1 MDDIKR
7 RLEKIAQLKKNINK
21 IAQSQ
26 KEESIPIVNQEIK
39 IEEVL
44 SGKFISTPFGDSFV
58 RENYFPQD
66 YRCGEVELFQ
76 IFQSSAKTISSLARD
91 DRLKDIDINKTVFL
105 DTETTGLAGG
115 AGTYIF
121 LIGAGYFEGDQF
133 CVRQYFMRDFN
144 EERALLSAVNELL
157 SKYEAIVS
165 YNGKTFDVPLIQS
178 RFIMSGM
185 KLNLKNPGH
194 FDLLYPA
201 RRLWKRRLENCSLST
216 VERDI
221 LGVIREDDV
230 PGYLVPE
237 IYFRYLKTKDARA
250 LKQVFEHNL
259 QDILSLVAL
268 VSRMCFLVEDPLNN
282 TEYGMDIFS
291 IGKMFDEERRYEQS
305 TRYYTE
311 ALKHNLA
318 EEETLEILRL
328 VSFAHK
334 RQGKWEEAEK
344 IWKEII
350 ERSRE
355 FIYYP
360 YEELAKYYEHHLKD
374 YQKAETIVE
383 EALNIEENIFLKE
396 KLQYRLNRIKECLAL
411 KFTFYR
417 EGARDGEKELYSER
431 LAG

>member
-1 MDDIKR
+1 MNDIQR
-7 RLEKIAQLKKNINK
+7 RLEKIAQLKKNIDK
-21 IAQSQ
+21 MTQSP
-26 KEESIPIVNQEIK
+26 KEKSIHIVNQEVK

-44 SGKFISTPFGDSFV
+44 SGKFISTPFGDSFI

-66 YRCGEVELFQ
+66 YRCGEVKLFE

-91 DRLKDIDINKTVFL
+91 NRLEEIDINKTVFL

-121 LIGAGYFEGDQF
+121 LVGAGYFEGDQF

-157 SKYEAIVS
+157 SNFEAIVS

-185 KLNLKNPGH
+185 KLNLENPGH

-221 LGVIREDDV
+221 LGVIRENDV

-282 TEYGMDIFS
+282 TKYGMDIFS
-291 IGKMFDEERRYEQS
+291 IGKMFDEEKRYKQS
-305 TRYYTE
+305 THYYTE

-318 EEETLEILRL
+318 EEKTLEILKL
-328 VSFAHK
+328 ASFAYK
-334 RQGKWEEAEK
+334 RQGEWEEAEK

-360 YEELAKYYEHHLKD
+360 YEELAKYYEHRLKD
-374 YQKAETIVE
+374 YQKAEMIME
-383 EALNIEENIFLKE
+383 EALNIEKNIFKGE
-396 KLQYRLNRIKECLAL
+396 KLQYRLNRIKSKLLCQAQKL
-411 KFTFYR
+411 
-417 EGARDGEKELYSER
+417 S
-431 LAG
+431 

>member
-1 MDDIKR
+1 MDLKS
-7 RLEKIAQLKKNINK
+7 RLEKIDQLKKNINN
-21 IAQSQ
+21 ITQSQ
-26 KEESIPIVNQEIK
+26 KEKNIHIVNQEVK
-39 IEEVL
+39 IEEVV
-44 SGKFISTPFGDSFV
+44 SGKFISTPFGESFI
-58 RENYFPQD
+58 RENYFPRD

-76 IFQSSAKTISSLARD
+76 IFQSSAKTISNLARD
-91 DRLKDIDINKTVFL
+91 DRLKEIDINKTIFL

-121 LIGAGYFEGDQF
+121 LVGAGYFEGDQF
-133 CVRQYFMRDFN
+133 YVRQYFMRDYN
-144 EERALLSAVNELL
+144 EERALLSALNDLL
-157 SKYEAIVS
+157 ANFKAVVT
-165 YNGKTFDVPLIQS
+165 YNGKTFDLPLMES
-178 RFIMSGM
+178 RYIMSGM
-185 KLNLKNPGH
+185 KMNLEDPYH

-201 RRLWKRRLENCSLST
+201 RRLWKRRLESCSLST

-221 LGVIREDDV
+221 LGVIRENDV

-305 TRYYTE
+305 THYYTE
-311 ALKHNLA
+311 ALKHNLT
-318 EEETLEILRL
+318 EEEVLEILRST
-328 VSFAHK
+328 SFAHK

-350 ERSRE
+350 ERSPE
-355 FIYYP
+355 FVYYP
-360 YEELAKYYEHHLKD
+360 YEELAKYYEHYLKD

-383 EALNIEENIFLKE
+383 EALNIEENIFLRE
-396 KLQYRLNRIKECLAL
+396 KLQYRLDRIKR
-411 KFTFYR
+411 K
-417 EGARDGEKELYSER
+417 EK
-431 LAG
+431 

>member
-1 MDDIKR
+1 MDDIKK
-7 RLEKIAQLKKNINK
+7 RLEKIAKLKKNINK
-21 IAQSQ
+21 INQSQ
-26 KEESIPIVNQEIK
+26 KEKSIHIVNQEVK

-91 DRLKDIDINKTVFL
+91 NRLKDIDINKTVFL

-121 LIGAGYFEGDQF
+121 LVGVGYFEGDQF
-133 CVRQYFMRDFN
+133 CVRQYFMRDYN

-157 SKYEAIVS
+157 SNFEAIVS

-185 KLNLKNPGH
+185 KLSLKNPGH

-291 IGKMFDEERRYEQS
+291 IGKMFDEEKKYKQS
-305 TRYYTE
+305 THYYTE

-318 EEETLEILRL
+318 EEEVLEILRL
-328 VSFAHK
+328 ASFAFK
-334 RQGKWEEAEK
+334 RQGEWEEAEK

-350 ERSRE
+350 KRNRE

-383 EALNIEENIFLKE
+383 EALNIEENVFLRE
-396 KLQYRLNRIKECLAL
+396 KLQYRLNRIKRET
-411 KFTFYR
+411 KVPGTFVSLL
-417 EGARDGEKELYSER
+417 GKE
-431 LAG
+431 

>member
-1 MDDIKR
+1 MDLKS

-26 KEESIPIVNQEIK
+26 KEKSIRIVNQEIK

-44 SGKFISTPFGDSFV
+44 SGKFISTPFGESFI
-58 RENYFPQD
+58 RENYFFRD

-91 DRLKDIDINKTVFL
+91 DRLKKIDINKTVFL

-121 LIGAGYFEGDQF
+121 LVGAGYFEGDQF
-133 CVRQYFMRDFN
+133 CVRQYFMRDYN
-144 EERALLSAVNELL
+144 EERALLSALNDLL
-157 SKYEAIVS
+157 ANFKAVVT
-165 YNGKTFDVPLIQS
+165 YNGKTFDLPLMES
-178 RFIMSGM
+178 RYIMSGM
-185 KLNLKNPGH
+185 KMSLKDPYH

-201 RRLWKRRLENCSLST
+201 RRLWKKRLESCSLST

-221 LGVIREDDV
+221 LGVIRENDV

-237 IYFRYLKTKDARA
+237 IYFRYLKTKDART
-250 LKQVFEHNL
+250 LKRVFEHNL

-268 VSRMCFLVEDPLNN
+268 VSRMCFLVEDPLNY
-282 TEYGMDIFS
+282 TKYGMDIFS
-291 IGKMFDEERRYEQS
+291 IGKMFDEEKRYEQC
-305 TRYYTE
+305 THYYTE
-311 ALKHNLA
+311 ALKYNLA

-328 VSFAHK
+328 ASFAYK
-334 RQGKWEEAEK
+334 RQGEWEEAEK
-344 IWKEII
+344 IWKKII
-350 ERSRE
+350 KRSSE

-374 YQKAETIVE
+374 YQKAETIIE
-383 EALNIEENIFLKE
+383 EALNIVENIFIRE
-396 KLQYRLNRIKECLAL
+396 KLQYRLNRIKGKLL
-411 KFTFYR
+411 
-417 EGARDGEKELYSER
+417 R
-431 LAG
+431 LAQELT

>member
-1 MDDIKR
+1 MDDIKK
-7 RLEKIAQLKKNINK
+7 RLEKITQLKKNINK
-21 IAQSQ
+21 INQSQ
-26 KEESIPIVNQEIK
+26 KEKSIHIVNQEVK

-91 DRLKDIDINKTVFL
+91 NRLKDIDINKTVFL

-121 LIGAGYFEGDQF
+121 LVGVGYFEGDQF
-133 CVRQYFMRDFN
+133 CVRQYFMRDYN

-157 SKYEAIVS
+157 SNFEAIVS

-185 KLNLKNPGH
+185 KLSLKNPGH

-291 IGKMFDEERRYEQS
+291 IGKMFDEEKKYKQS
-305 TRYYTE
+305 THYYTE

-318 EEETLEILRL
+318 EEEVLEILRL
-328 VSFAHK
+328 ASFAFK
-334 RQGKWEEAEK
+334 RQGEWEEAEK

-350 ERSRE
+350 KRNRE

-374 YQKAETIVE
+374 YQKAETVVE
-383 EALNIEENIFLKE
+383 EALNIEENIFLRE
-396 KLQYRLNRIKECLAL
+396 KLQYRLKRIKRET
-411 KFTFYR
+411 KVPGTFVSLL
-417 EGARDGEKELYSER
+417 GKE
-431 LAG
+431 

>member
-1 MDDIKR
+1 MDLKS
-7 RLEKIAQLKKNINK
+7 RLEKIAQLKKNIDK
-21 IAQSQ
+21 INQSQ
-26 KEESIPIVNQEIK
+26 KEKSLKTVEAEVK
-39 IEEVL
+39 IEEVV

-58 RENYFPQD
+58 RENYFSRD

-91 DRLKDIDINKTVFL
+91 DRLKKIDINKTVFL

-121 LIGAGYFEGDQF
+121 LVGVGYFEGDQF
-133 CVRQYFMRDFN
+133 CVRQYFMRDYN

-157 SKYEAIVS
+157 SNFEAIVS
-165 YNGKTFDVPLIQS
+165 YNGKTFDFPLIQS

-185 KLNLKNPGH
+185 KLNLEDPGH

-221 LGVIREDDV
+221 LGVIRENDV

-291 IGKMFDEERRYEQS
+291 IGKMFDEEKKYKQS

-318 EEETLEILRL
+318 EEEVLEILKL
-328 VSFAHK
+328 ASFAYK

-360 YEELAKYYEHHLKD
+360 YEELAKYYEHRLKD
-374 YQKAETIVE
+374 YQKAKIVVE
-383 EALNIEENIFLKE
+383 EALNIEENIFLRE
-396 KLQYRLNRIKECLAL
+396 KLQYRLNRIKCKEKCLAQKL
-411 KFTFYR
+411 
-417 EGARDGEKELYSER
+417 S
-431 LAG
+431 

>member
-7 RLEKIAQLKKNINK
+7 RLEKIAQLKKNIGK

-26 KEESIPIVNQEIK
+26 KEKNIHIVNQEVK
-39 IEEVL
+39 IEEIV

-291 IGKMFDEERRYEQS
+291 IAKMFDEERRYEQS

-311 ALKHNLA
+311 ALKHNLT

-396 KLQYRLNRIKECLAL
+396 KLQYRLNRIKGKL
-411 KFTFYR
+411 
-417 EGARDGEKELYSER
+417 
-431 LAG
+431 

>member
-1 MDDIKR
+1 MMDLKS
-7 RLEKIAQLKKNINK
+7 RLEKIAQLKKNIDK
-21 IAQSQ
+21 IARLQ
-26 KEESIPIVNQEIK
+26 KEKSIGIVNQEIK
-39 IEEVL
+39 IEEVV

-91 DRLKDIDINKTVFL
+91 DRLKKIDMNKTVFL

-121 LIGAGYFEGDQF
+121 LVGAGYFEGDQF
-133 CVRQYFMRDFN
+133 CVRQYFMRDYN

-157 SKYEAIVS
+157 SNFEAIVS
-165 YNGKTFDVPLIQS
+165 YNGKTFDIPLIQS

-185 KLNLKNPGH
+185 KMSLKDPYH

-201 RRLWKRRLENCSLST
+201 RRLWKKRLESCSLST

-221 LGVIREDDV
+221 LGVIRENDV
-230 PGYLVPE
+230 PCYLVPE

-268 VSRMCFLVEDPLNN
+268 VSRMCCLVEDPFNN
-282 TEYGMDIFS
+282 TKYGMDIFS
-291 IGKMFDEERRYEQS
+291 IGKMFDEEKRYEQC
-305 TRYYTE
+305 THYYTE
-311 ALKHNLA
+311 ALKHNLR

-328 VSFAHK
+328 ASFAYK
-334 RQGKWEEAEK
+334 RQGEWEEAEK
-344 IWKEII
+344 IWKKTI
-350 ERSRE
+350 ERSPE

-374 YQKAETIVE
+374 YQKAETIIE
-383 EALNIEENIFLKE
+383 ESLNIVENIFIRE
-396 KLQYRLNRIKECLAL
+396 KLQYRLNRIKG
-411 KFTFYR
+411 KQ
-417 EGARDGEKELYSER
+417 
-431 LAG
+431 

>member
-1 MDDIKR
+1 M
-7 RLEKIAQLKKNINK
+7 
-21 IAQSQ
+21 
-26 KEESIPIVNQEIK
+26 
-39 IEEVL
+39 
-44 SGKFISTPFGDSFV
+44 
-58 RENYFPQD
+58 
-66 YRCGEVELFQ
+66 
-76 IFQSSAKTISSLARD
+76 
-91 DRLKDIDINKTVFL
+91 

-121 LIGAGYFEGDQF
+121 LMGVGYFEGDQF

-157 SKYEAIVS
+157 SNFEAIVS

-185 KLNLKNPGH
+185 KLNLEDPGH

-221 LGVIREDDV
+221 LGVIRENDV

-291 IGKMFDEERRYEQS
+291 IGKMFDEEKKYEQS
-305 TRYYTE
+305 THYYTE

-328 VSFAHK
+328 SSFAYK
-334 RQGKWEEAEK
+334 RQGKWEEAEE
-344 IWKEII
+344 IWKKII

-360 YEELAKYYEHHLKD
+360 YEELAKYYEHYLKD
-374 YQKAETIVE
+374 YQKAEIVVE
-383 EALNIEENIFLKE
+383 EALNIEENIFQRE
-396 KLQYRLNRIKECLAL
+396 KLQYRLDRIKR
-411 KFTFYR
+411 K
-417 EGARDGEKELYSER
+417 EK
-431 LAG
+431 

>member
-1 MDDIKR
+1 MMDDIKR
-7 RLEKIAQLKKNINK
+7 RLEKIAQLKKNIDK
-21 IAQSQ
+21 IARLQ
-26 KEESIPIVNQEIK
+26 KEKSIGIVNQEIK
-39 IEEVL
+39 IEEVV

-58 RENYFPQD
+58 RENYFSQD

-91 DRLKDIDINKTVFL
+91 DRLKKIDMNKTVFL

-121 LIGAGYFEGDQF
+121 LVGAGYFEGDQF
-133 CVRQYFMRDFN
+133 CVRQYFMRDYN

-157 SKYEAIVS
+157 SNFEAIVS
-165 YNGKTFDVPLIQS
+165 YNGKTFDIPLIQS

-185 KLNLKNPGH
+185 KMSLKDPYH

-201 RRLWKRRLENCSLST
+201 RRLWKKRLESCSLST

-221 LGVIREDDV
+221 LGVIRENDV

-268 VSRMCFLVEDPLNN
+268 VSRMCCLVEDPFNN
-282 TEYGMDIFS
+282 TKYGMDIFS
-291 IGKMFDEERRYEQS
+291 IGKMFDEEKRYEQC
-305 TRYYTE
+305 THYYTE
-311 ALKHNLA
+311 ALKHNLR

-328 VSFAHK
+328 ASFAYK
-334 RQGKWEEAEK
+334 RQGEWEEAEK
-344 IWKEII
+344 IWKKTI
-350 ERSRE
+350 ERSPE

-374 YQKAETIVE
+374 YQKAETIIE
-383 EALNIEENIFLKE
+383 ESLNIVENIFLRE
-396 KLQYRLNRIKECLAL
+396 KLQYRLNRIKG
-411 KFTFYR
+411 KQ
-417 EGARDGEKELYSER
+417 
-431 LAG
+431 

>member
-1 MDDIKR
+1 MIMDLKS
-7 RLEKIAQLKKNINK
+7 RLEKIAKLKKSIDKIN
-21 IAQSQ
+21 QSQ
-26 KEESIPIVNQEIK
+26 KEKSIDIVNQEVK
-39 IEEVL
+39 IEEVV
-44 SGKFISTPFGDSFV
+44 SGKFISTPFGDSFI
-58 RENYFPQD
+58 RENYFPRD
-66 YRCGEVELFQ
+66 YRCGEVELFH

-91 DRLKDIDINKTVFL
+91 DRLKEIDISKTVFL

-115 AGTYIF
+115 AGTYVF
-121 LIGAGYFEGDQF
+121 LVGVGYFEGDQF
-133 CVRQYFMRDFN
+133 CVRQYFMRDYN
-144 EERALLSAVNELL
+144 EERALLSALNDLL
-157 SKYEAIVS
+157 ANFKAVVT
-165 YNGKTFDVPLIQS
+165 YNGKTFDLPLMES
-178 RFIMSGM
+178 RYIMSGIKM
-185 KLNLKNPGH
+185 SLKNPYH

-221 LGVIREDDV
+221 LGVIRDDDV
-230 PGYLVPE
+230 PGYLIPE
-237 IYFRYLKTKDARA
+237 IYFRYLRTKDARA

-291 IGKMFDEERRYEQS
+291 IGKMFDEEKKYGQS
-305 TRYYTE
+305 IHYYTE

-318 EEETLEILRL
+318 EEEVLEILRL
-328 VSFAHK
+328 ASFAYK

-350 ERSRE
+350 EKSRE

-374 YQKAETIVE
+374 HQKAEAVVK
-383 EALNIEENIFLKE
+383 EALNIEKNIFLRE
-396 KLQYRLNRIKECLAL
+396 KLQYRLNRIKCKEKCLAQKL
-411 KFTFYR
+411 
-417 EGARDGEKELYSER
+417 S
-431 LAG
+431 

>member
-7 RLEKIAQLKKNINK
+7 RLEKIAQLKKNIDK
-21 IAQSQ
+21 IKQSR
-26 KEESIPIVNQEIK
+26 KEKSSKAIEAEVK
-39 IEEVL
+39 IEEVV

-91 DRLKDIDINKTVFL
+91 DKLKEIDINKTVFL

-121 LIGAGYFEGDQF
+121 LMGVGYFEGNQF

-291 IGKMFDEERRYEQS
+291 IGKMFDDEKRYEQS
-305 TRYYTE
+305 TYYYTE

-318 EEETLEILRL
+318 EEAVLEILRL
-328 VSFAHK
+328 SSFAFK
-334 RQGKWEEAEK
+334 RQGKWKKAEE

-360 YEELAKYYEHHLKD
+360 YEELAKYYEHYLKD
-374 YQKAETIVE
+374 YQKAETIVG

-396 KLQYRLNRIKECLAL
+396 KLQYRLDRIKGKQKYQTQKL
-411 KFTFYR
+411 
-417 EGARDGEKELYSER
+417 S
-431 LAG
+431 

>member
-7 RLEKIAQLKKNINK
+7 RLEKIAQLRRNVNDVIT
-21 IAQSQ
+21 QSQ
-26 KEESIPIVNQEIK
+26 KQKNACIVNQEVK

-44 SGKFISTPFGDSFV
+44 SGKFIPTPFGESFI

-91 DRLKDIDINKTVFL
+91 DRLKEIDINKTVFL

-121 LIGAGYFEGDQF
+121 LVGAGYFEGDQF

-157 SKYEAIVS
+157 SNFEAIVS

-185 KLNLKNPGH
+185 KLNLKDPGH

-221 LGVIREDDV
+221 LGVIRENDV

-237 IYFRYLKTKDARA
+237 IYFRYLRTKDARA

-259 QDILSLVAL
+259 QDIISLVAL
-268 VSRMCFLVEDPLNN
+268 VSKMCFLVEDPLNN

-291 IGKMFDEERRYEQS
+291 IGKMFDEEKRYEKS
-305 TRYYTE
+305 THYYAE

-318 EEETLEILRL
+318 EEETLEILKL
-328 VSFAHK
+328 ASFAYK
-334 RQGKWEEAEK
+334 RQGEWKEAEK
-344 IWKEII
+344 IWKKII
-350 ERSRE
+350 DQSPE

-374 YQKAETIVE
+374 YQKAEIIVE
-383 EALNIEENIFLKE
+383 EALNIEENIFLRE
-396 KLQYRLNRIKECLAL
+396 KLQYRLNRIKGKL
-411 KFTFYR
+411 
-417 EGARDGEKELYSER
+417 
-431 LAG
+431 

>member
-1 MDDIKR
+1 MDDIKS
-7 RLEKIAQLKKNINK
+7 RLEKIAQLKKNIDK
-21 IAQSQ
+21 INQSQ
-26 KEESIPIVNQEIK
+26 KEKSIDIINQEVK
-39 IEEVL
+39 IEEVV

-58 RENYFPQD
+58 RENYFPRD

-76 IFQSSAKTISSLARD
+76 ILQSSAKTISSLARD
-91 DRLKDIDINKTVFL
+91 DRLREIDINKTIFL

-121 LIGAGYFEGDQF
+121 LVGVGYFEGDQF

-165 YNGKTFDVPLIQS
+165 YNGKTFDIPLIQS

-268 VSRMCFLVEDPLNN
+268 VSRMCFLLEDPLNN

-291 IGKMFDEERRYEQS
+291 IGKMFDEEKRYDQS
-305 TRYYTE
+305 TYYYTE

-318 EEETLEILRL
+318 EEEILEILRL
-328 VSFAHK
+328 SSFAYK
-334 RQGKWEEAEK
+334 RQGKWREAEK

-350 ERSRE
+350 EKSRE
-355 FIYYP
+355 YIYYP
-360 YEELAKYYEHHLKD
+360 YEELAKYYEHYLRD
-374 YQKAETIVE
+374 YQKAETVVE
-383 EALNIEENIFLKE
+383 EALNIEENIFQRE
-396 KLQYRLNRIKECLAL
+396 KLQHRLNRIKR
-411 KFTFYR
+411 K
-417 EGARDGEKELYSER
+417 EK
-431 LAG
+431 

>member
-1 MDDIKR
+1 MMDDLKR

-21 IAQSQ
+21 INQAQ
-26 KEESIPIVNQEIK
+26 KGKSINIINQEIK
-39 IEEVL
+39 IEEVV
-44 SGKFISTPFGDSFV
+44 SGNFISTPFGDSFL

-76 IFQSSAKTISSLARD
+76 IFQSSAHTISSLARD
-91 DRLKDIDINKTVFL
+91 DRLKEIDIHKTIFL

-157 SKYEAIVS
+157 SNFEAIVS
-165 YNGKTFDVPLIQS
+165 YNGKTFDFPLIQS

-185 KLNLKNPGH
+185 KLKLDNPGH

-221 LGVIREDDV
+221 LGVIRENDV

-250 LKQVFEHNL
+250 LKSVFEHNL

-282 TEYGMDIFS
+282 TQYGMDIFS
-291 IGKMFDEERRYEQS
+291 IAKMFDEEKRYKQC
-305 TRYYTE
+305 THYYTQ

-328 VSFAHK
+328 ASFAYK
-334 RQGKWEEAEK
+334 RQGEWEDAEK
-344 IWKEII
+344 TWKEII
-350 ERSRE
+350 ERKVK

-360 YEELAKYYEHHLKD
+360 YEELAKYYEHQLKD
-374 YQKAETIVE
+374 YQKAGTIIE
-383 EALNIEENIFLKE
+383 KALNMADNIFLRE
-396 KLQYRLNRIKECLAL
+396 KLQYRLDRIK
-411 KFTFYR
+411 R
-417 EGARDGEKELYSER
+417 KEQ
-431 LAG
+431 

>member
-1 MDDIKR
+1 MMDLKS
-7 RLEKIAQLKKNINK
+7 RLEKIAQLKKNIDK
-21 IAQSQ
+21 IARLQ
-26 KEESIPIVNQEIK
+26 KEKSIGIVNQEIK
-39 IEEVL
+39 IEEVV

-91 DRLKDIDINKTVFL
+91 DRLKKIDMNKTVFL

-121 LIGAGYFEGDQF
+121 LVGAGYFEGDQF
-133 CVRQYFMRDFN
+133 CVRQYFMRDYN

-157 SKYEAIVS
+157 SNFEAIVS
-165 YNGKTFDVPLIQS
+165 YNGKTFDIPLIQS

-185 KLNLKNPGH
+185 KMSLKDPYH

-201 RRLWKRRLENCSLST
+201 RRLWKKRLESCSLST

-221 LGVIREDDV
+221 LGVIRENDV

-268 VSRMCFLVEDPLNN
+268 VSRMCCLVEDPFNN
-282 TEYGMDIFS
+282 TKYGMDIFS
-291 IGKMFDEERRYEQS
+291 IGKMFDEEKRYEQC
-305 TRYYTE
+305 THYYTE
-311 ALKHNLA
+311 ALKHNLR

-328 VSFAHK
+328 ASFAYK
-334 RQGKWEEAEK
+334 RQGEWEEAEK
-344 IWKEII
+344 IWKKTI
-350 ERSRE
+350 ERSPE

-374 YQKAETIVE
+374 YQKAETIIE
-383 EALNIEENIFLKE
+383 ESLNIVENIFIRE
-396 KLQYRLNRIKECLAL
+396 KLQYRLNRIKG
-411 KFTFYR
+411 KQ
-417 EGARDGEKELYSER
+417 
-431 LAG
+431 